1 MPRYVI
7 ERSFDPM
14 DEEIS
19 SQLDALSKKLIE
31 EQFPEISWEHS
42 HVVADAEGN
51 VKSFCIYEAPSEE
64 MIRLHARELG
74 HHVISNIYEIGA
86 DVNPREIRSA

>member
-14 DEEIS
+14 DEELEA
-19 SQLDALSKKLIE
+19 QLGALSKQIIE
-31 EQFPEISWEHS
+31 EQFPEIRWEHS

-51 VKSFCIYEAPSEE
+51 IKSFCIYEAPNED
-64 MIRLHARELG
+64 MIRLHAKELG
-74 HHVISNIYEIGA
+74 YHVISNIYEIGA
-86 DVNPREIRSA
+86 DINPREIRAG